1 MERATYEEV
10 ITRRRWKLTEGVWL
24 VHGFLMQTKT
34 EFGTRMELFYSEEQQ
49 KIIDR
54 DMEAGRLSDGEID
67 RLLSLDTNEVSTV
80 TRVIDI
86 FKKERVWE
94 ILDEG
99 WFYKPY
105 DEDGNVIQPDHE
117 ARWVEESVRNL
128 WHMLNTRADIKQ
140 AEIPYVDENGTW
152 YALSPLAQWNAE
164 YLVNFAR
171 DVGIDVDWLIEDI
184 EKHKKKHPT
193 PVSLPDTKKEVE
205 EPQREKNYTPMLL
218 KTGKELQADGIE
230 VNVGT
235 VIDRWK
241 NNPPDGIKDA
251 TDDDFYYRH
260 VDGHWAMGETKN
272 LKRTIAK
279 YFKKSDS

>member
-1 MERATYEEV
+1 VERATYEEV

-24 VHGFLMQTKT
+24 VHGFLMQTKK
-34 EFGTRMELFYSEEQQ
+34 EFGTHMELFYNKEQK

-99 WFYKPY
+99 WFNKPY
-105 DEDGNVIQPDHE
+105 DEDGNVTEPDHE
-117 ARWVEESVRNL
+117 ARWVEESIRNL
-128 WHMLNTRADIKQ
+128 WHMINTRADIKQ

-152 YALSPLAQWNAE
+152 YALSPLAEWNAE

-171 DVGIDVDWLIEDI
+171 DAVGIDVDWLIEDI

-193 PVSLPDTKKEVE
+193 PVSLTDTKIEVE
-205 EPQREKNYTPMLL
+205 EPEREKNYTPMVL
-218 KTGKELQADGIE
+218 KTGKELLADGIE
-230 VNVGT
+230 VNAGT

-241 NNPPDGIKDA
+241 DNPPDGIKDV
-251 TDDDFYYRH
+251 TDDHFYYRH
-260 VDGHWAMGETKN
+260 VDGHWNKVETKN
-272 LKRTIAK
+272 LKRTIGR
-279 YFKKSDS
+279 YFKKA